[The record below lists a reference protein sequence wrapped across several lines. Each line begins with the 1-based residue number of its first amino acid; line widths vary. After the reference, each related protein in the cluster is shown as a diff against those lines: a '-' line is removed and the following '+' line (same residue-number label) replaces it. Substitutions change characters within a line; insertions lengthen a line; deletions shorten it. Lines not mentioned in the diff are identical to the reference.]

1 MLANL
6 FLKDYPA
13 ALRRIFAQEPSKLI
27 ESEIK
32 SPAIS
37 QYLDRR
43 RKNAALIE
51 QQILINESNKLNDIQ
66 LHIISSIRKHG
77 YWQGN
82 INNIFDYQEANNL
95 ISNCDSAYECLK
107 QNLNQYDY
115 QQINTVT
122 LPPHYISQDSQNW
135 IIYQAG
141 LNEKL
146 LQIAHQY
153 IGLPVGY
160 HGAEIRLSRA
170 NPDGLDITGPKIPH
184 QDCEE
189 GQKYPLLKA
198 ILYLS
203 KVTQKNGPFTIIKNT
218 QIKSFVGFKG
228 TLILSDTSQNLH
240 HGMPL
245 INGERMVLFWTYS
258 SHRPRYPHRCV
269 IWPHSNIAVRKMT
282 KNMSLVQQQAAR
294 WREYLPFLL
303 CPVRYYPFPGHN
315 FFLGDR
321 NIMF

>member
-13 ALRRIFAQEPSKLI
+13 ALRRIVAQEPSKLI

-32 SPAIS
+32 LPQITK
-37 QYLDRR
+37 YLDKRR
-43 RKNAALIE
+43 ENAALIE
-51 QQILINESNKLNDIQ
+51 QEILVNQRKKLTETQI
-66 LHIISSIRKHG
+66 HIISSIRKYG
-77 YWQGN
+77 YWQGK
-82 INNIFDYQEANNL
+82 INNIFDHQEANNL
-95 ISNCDSAYECLK
+95 ISRCDSAYEFLE
-107 QNLNQYDY
+107 QNLSQYDY
-115 QQINTVT
+115 HQSNTVT
-122 LPPHYISQDSQNW
+122 LPPHYISRDYQNW

-170 NPDGLDITGPKIPH
+170 NPDGLDITGPKTPH

-189 GQKYPLLKA
+189 GKKYPLLKA
-198 ILYLS
+198 VLYLNN
-203 KVTQKNGPFTIIKNT
+203 VTQRNGPFTIIKNS
-218 QIKSFVGFKG
+218 QIKPFVGFKG

-245 INGERMVLFWTYS
+245 RDGKRMVLFWTYS
-258 SHRPRYPHRCV
+258 SRRPRYPHRCV

-321 NIMF
+321 NIMI